1 MAATRN
7 ADVTAGTRARVA
19 SSQYARYSHGPQAK
33 AYSQVPCCDAGVPL
47 HALIGEKNCS
57 FKPDELWQLF
67 FVVWQLLVVVW
78 QLLAVGGAGP
88 ANRLRRRAASQTA
101 HELHFTCVV
110 ALRYVLS
117 GD

>member
-1 MAATRN
+1 M
-7 ADVTAGTRARVA
+7 
-19 SSQYARYSHGPQAK
+19 
-33 AYSQVPCCDAGVPL
+33 
-47 HALIGEKNCS
+47 EKLQ

-78 QLLAVGGAGP
+78 QLLVVVLQLLSVGGAGP
-88 ANRLRRRAASQTA
+88 ANRLLRHAARL

-110 ALRYVLS
+110 TLRYVLS

>member
-1 MAATRN
+1 M
-7 ADVTAGTRARVA
+7 
-19 SSQYARYSHGPQAK
+19 
-33 AYSQVPCCDAGVPL
+33 
-47 HALIGEKNCS
+47 EKLQ
-57 FKPDELWQLF
+57 FKPDELWQLCF
-67 FVVWQLLVVVW
+67 AVCQLLVVVW
-78 QLLAVGGAGP
+78 QLLVVVLQLLSVGGAGP

>member
-1 MAATRN
+1 M
-7 ADVTAGTRARVA
+7 
-19 SSQYARYSHGPQAK
+19 
-33 AYSQVPCCDAGVPL
+33 PCCDAGVPL

-88 ANRLRRRAASQTA
+88 ANRLLRHAARL

-110 ALRYVLS
+110 TLRYVLS